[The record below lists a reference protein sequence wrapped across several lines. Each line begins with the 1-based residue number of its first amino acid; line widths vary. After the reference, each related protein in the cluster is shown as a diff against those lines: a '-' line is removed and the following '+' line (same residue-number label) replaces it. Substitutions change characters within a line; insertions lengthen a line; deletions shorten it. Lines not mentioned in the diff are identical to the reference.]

1 MMRTIAWS
9 GALLGGAL
17 MTGCVESALIER
29 SIPSDYG
36 AWREPAPAVASEGAI
51 WPGQTAGGSFLY
63 FDRKARGV
71 GDLLTV
77 LVLESQSAK
86 NEAKTDV
93 SRKSSQGVSL
103 TSDVG
108 LQAFVGKPFKWILNL
123 LGFAPDTNL
132 QPAGKELNVLA
143 ADAEST
149 HEGDGKT
156 ERSGRITATVTCRV
170 VDMLPGNVFHVRG
183 RRTTIVNH
191 EQQFV
196 TVEGLVRQEDIGIDN
211 TVASTALAEANIA
224 YDGIGVIDDK
234 QRPGFAARVL
244 DWVYPF

>member
-108 LQAFVGKPFKWILNL
+108 LRLS
-123 LGFAPDTNL
+123 LGSPSN
-132 QPAGKELNVLA
+132 G
-143 ADAEST
+143 S
-149 HEGDGKT
+149 
-156 ERSGRITATVTCRV
+156 
-170 VDMLPGNVFHVRG
+170 
-183 RRTTIVNH
+183 
-191 EQQFV
+191 
-196 TVEGLVRQEDIGIDN
+196 
-211 TVASTALAEANIA
+211 
-224 YDGIGVIDDK
+224 
-234 QRPGFAARVL
+234 
-244 DWVYPF
+244 